1 METKP
6 KTRKL
11 KIEQLNQLFVVE
23 YSIQQNA
30 FNVRT
35 VNEMLENNRQ
45 NLARRVSRD
54 YVPVAI
60 MGTHDDAIALSQS
73 LGKIIAQQ
81 IKVDSERNLLLELSE
96 DKLWAYL
103 MKLESD
109 IREE

>member
-11 KIEQLNQLFVVE
+11 QLEQFNQLFVVE

-30 FNVRT
+30 SNVRT
-35 VNEMLENNRQ
+35 VNVMVENDRQ
-45 NLARRVSRD
+45 NLARRISSD

-60 MGTHDDAIALSQS
+60 MGTHNDAIALSES
-73 LGKIIAQQ
+73 LGRIIAQH
-81 IKVDSERNLLLELSE
+81 IKVESERNLLLECSE
-96 DKLWAYL
+96 DKLWVYL

-109 IREE
+109 MREE